1 MLEVILCSYAFAQL
15 PRHVMLH
22 SLTLLMKPIFKC
34 FLLFPIENLNGRQL
48 KCLHALFRKQSVL
61 SLRIEATILFLNE
74 FRHLVG

>member
-1 MLEVILCSYAFAQL
+1 MLKVILCSYAFAQL

-61 SLRIEATILFLNE
+61 SLRIEATTLFLNE